1 MEVEERKSLEDE
13 KVEPRED
20 SPGVV
25 AGKEAYS
32 QRGVLGKDGGIR
44 RFFVEFCL
52 MVPHSFGT
60 NI

>member
-1 MEVEERKSLEDE
+1 MEVEERKSLENE

-32 QRGVLGKDGGIR
+32 QRVFWEKMGELEDS
-44 RFFVEFCL
+44 L
-52 MVPHSFGT
+52 
-60 NI
+60 